1 MRRIS
6 KVANVSHS
14 GPMSPMRLI
23 VCDAKILDTVLS
35 AVTKF
40 SVSRNKNQQ
49 MRLISKDLGKL
60 VSSKTNVGISS
71 YDRNNHPK
79 VQKGSGSLMMQF
91 PLSGVLLSEQE

>member
-23 VCDAKILDTVLS
+23 VCDAKILNTVVS
-35 AVTKF
+35 ALISFFVA
-40 SVSRNKNQQ
+40 RNKNQQ

-60 VSSKTNVGISS
+60 VASKSNEGIPS
-71 YDRNNHPK
+71 YDQNTD
-79 VQKGSGSLMMQF
+79 QKS
-91 PLSGVLLSEQE
+91 